1 MVSLFGLSIKPA
13 GERDVSKV
21 RPSLI
26 SKRNPSHIIAGI
38 RVHLCNL
45 AAQSGASLFLHEYSS
60 PVLLSAPE
68 WIYDKTEGIV
78 ATANAT
84 FTHAIIEDLMYVGNW
99 TVLEEVKGFE
109 RLTLHGVQEAAKLWI
124 VARPRSTL

>member
-1 MVSLFGLSIKPA
+1 MHNSP
-13 GERDVSKV
+13 
-21 RPSLI
+21 
-26 SKRNPSHIIAGI
+26 HIFIGI
-38 RVHLCNL
+38 RVHICNL

-78 ATANAT
+78 ATNNAT
-84 FTHAIIEDLMYVGNW
+84 FTHAIVEGLMYLGHW

-124 VARPRSTL
+124 VARPRSTPWI

>member
-1 MVSLFGLSIKPA
+1 MLMVCPA
-13 GERDVSKV
+13 
-21 RPSLI
+21 LI
-26 SKRNPSHIIAGI
+26 LKRTSSHITAGI

-60 PVLLSAPE
+60 PGLHSAPE

-78 ATANAT
+78 STANAT
-84 FTHAIIEDLMYVGNW
+84 FTHAIIEDLTHLGNW

-109 RLTLHGVQEAAKLWI
+109 RLTLHGVQQAAKLWV
-124 VARPRSTL
+124 VARTPSSL